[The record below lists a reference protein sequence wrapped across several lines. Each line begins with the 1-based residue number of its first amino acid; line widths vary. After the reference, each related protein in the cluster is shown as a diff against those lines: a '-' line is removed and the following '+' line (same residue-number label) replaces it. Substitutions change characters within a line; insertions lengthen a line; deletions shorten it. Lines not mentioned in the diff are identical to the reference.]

1 MKDVGSILIV
11 VVVTV
16 ALASRA
22 DAASLW
28 SQPTNV
34 GTNAA
39 FHCGAANVGGAAL
52 GSVTVRSVCNNGS
65 ATAPQVCAPLNPQ
78 ATCDGPT
85 AGPSDG
91 QLECWCEV
99 TVTGGSTTSVRA
111 AMQLSPLPVTPDGLP
126 KLVIPATDESTST
139 AASIWS
145 LPTNIGTN
153 ATYVCSAANVGDTP
167 LGSVTVQHF
176 CNNGGG
182 GTMKICAP
190 LNPQTTCDSPTGGP
204 SDGQLECWCEVGV
217 TGGSATSVR
226 AAMQLSPLPVT
237 PDGLPKLVVP
247 ATAESTS
254 SSACCGD
261 CNGDGI
267 VTINEIIT
275 TVNFALNECPATQ

>member
-1 MKDVGSILIV
+1 MIDHVVKGGGHHGESAILIGTPTQGSLSGDLIANAREGAREDAMKDVGSILIV

-126 KLVIPATDESTST
+126 KLV
-139 AASIWS
+139 
-145 LPTNIGTN
+145 
-153 ATYVCSAANVGDTP
+153 
-167 LGSVTVQHF
+167 
-176 CNNGGG
+176 
-182 GTMKICAP
+182 
-190 LNPQTTCDSPTGGP
+190 
-204 SDGQLECWCEVGV
+204 
-217 TGGSATSVR
+217 
-226 AAMQLSPLPVT
+226 
-237 PDGLPKLVVP
+237 VP